1 MERENFYI
9 LLDLSIDPP
18 ETDPEA
24 IESAITRKQSEWSR
38 LRNHPIKGLQAQKFI
53 SMIPEIRRVM
63 SDPDLREKEA
73 AAAKDS
79 NVKDKADKIVEIDRH
94 IDILMGKGYISKED
108 IVRLAQVH
116 EMAEKEIQNRIR
128 IKKDE
133 RFTRIDQQ
141 LSLRMAKGYITEEE
155 INKLAKRHNFKPEE
169 IKSRVYNPMLKNGK
183 TKTSSAPR
191 QMDRSIEKSIRE
203 NLKIVDK
210 KSLYDFLSLHEST
223 ELEVL
228 QEAAIEKKKQLASA
242 GKKDARV
249 TAGNILAGHCVTIF
263 KNEETRIAY
272 DISLAKS
279 KLAELDS
286 DIDVSGFNG
295 KIRNEYYEVLVRKA
309 MDFGMEKH
317 EAERYIKDYCKRKKW
332 AIEPPKGTKRKFIMI
347 AAGIC
352 ALLAA
357 LSAAGFFYV
366 NYRQE
371 QAINRE
377 YAGLIARVD
386 ASDNID
392 EQLAALRQFI
402 QTHQGEREY
411 AALVD
416 DARRRIDIRLSKREE
431 KQYAEMSSRVDSWL
445 QDGDFDAAKSQ
456 IAGYL
461 ETDPP
466 AQYADKARKKK
477 AEIDSMAEKRDF
489 EALSRIVINADIA
502 EKIRALTSYIDT
514 YPDGE
519 NISRVRELLN
529 DMSNE
534 YYIYIENAL
543 EKAEAEKNWEK
554 CEALALSYIELY
566 DNSQADTLKGE
577 LDRYRQNIRREQ
589 VFQALQ
595 QKAAGFGEDYERA
608 RRVYTDYLKAYPN
621 TPIKKQINEEV
632 GRLNRLIRKAEAER
646 IKNQLADMIRASGGR
661 FVETGEEVVKDAET
675 GLMWTLLDSAAVT
688 DKPCMTFDDAVAYT
702 EDLSTGGYSDWRL
715 PTAAELLN
723 IYKTDPAF
731 PVIEEKWYWSAD
743 SYSGYSEEW
752 YRIVD
757 TITASPG
764 GKAVESRRD
773 SRECGVVRAVRD

>member
-9 LLDLSIDPP
+9 LLELSIDPP
-18 ETDPEA
+18 ETDPET

-38 LRNHPIKGLQAQKFI
+38 MRNHPTKGLQAQKYI

-63 SDPDLREKEA
+63 NDPDLREKEA

-79 NVKDKADKIVEIDRH
+79 NVKDKTDKIAEIDRH

-116 EMAEKEIQNRIR
+116 EIAENEIQDRIR

-133 RFTRIDQQ
+133 KYTRIDQQ

-155 INKLAKRHNFKPEE
+155 INKLAKRHNFKPED

-183 TKTSSAPR
+183 TKTPSAPR
-191 QMDRSIEKSIRE
+191 QMDRSLEKSIRE

-223 ELEVL
+223 ELEAL

-249 TAGNILAGHCVTIF
+249 TAGNTLAGYCVTIF

-279 KLAELDS
+279 RLAELDS

-332 AIEPPKGTKRKFIMI
+332 TIEPPKGTKRKLMMV
-347 AAGIC
+347 AAGVC
-352 ALLAA
+352 VLLAV
-357 LSAAGFFYV
+357 LSTAGFLYV
-366 NYRQE
+366 NHREE
-371 QAINRE
+371 QAINRQYE
-377 YAGLIARVD
+377 GLIARVD
-386 ASDNID
+386 ASNNVD
-392 EQLAALRQFI
+392 EQVSALRQFI
-402 QTHQGEREY
+402 QSHQGDKKYE
-411 AALVD
+411 ALVD
-416 DARRRIDIRLSKREE
+416 DARRRIDIRLSKKDE

-445 QDGDFDAAKSQ
+445 RDEDFDTAKSQ
-456 IAGYL
+456 IADYL
-461 ETDPP
+461 ETNPP
-466 AQYADKARKKK
+466 AQYVANARKKM

-489 EALSRIVINADIA
+489 EALSRIVIEADIA
-502 EKIRALTSYIDT
+502 EKIRALTDYIEK
-514 YPDGE
+514 YPDGK
-519 NISRVRELLN
+519 NLSQVKDMLN
-529 DMSNE
+529 DMGNE
-534 YYIYIENAL
+534 YYIYVENAL
-543 EKAEAEKNWEK
+543 EKAEADKNWEE
-554 CEALALSYIELY
+554 CEALARGYIELY
-566 DNSQADTLKGE
+566 DNSHADTLKGE
-577 LDRYRQNIRREQ
+577 LARYRQNIRQEQ

-595 QKAAGFGEDYERA
+595 QKATHAGEDYVRA

-621 TPIKKQINEEV
+621 TPIKKRIDEEV
-632 GRLNRLIRKAEAER
+632 VRLDRLIRKAEAER
-646 IKNQLADMIRASGGR
+646 MKNQLADMIRSSGGR
-661 FVETGEEVVKDAET
+661 FIETGEGVVKDTET
-675 GLMWTLLDSAAVT
+675 GLMWTLLDSAAT
-688 DKPCMTFDDAVAYT
+688 ADKPCMPFDDAAAYT

-715 PTAAELLN
+715 PTATELSN

-731 PVIEEKWYWSAD
+731 PVLEEKWYWSAD

-752 YRIVD
+752 YKIVD
-757 TITASPG
+757 TITVSPG
-764 GKAVESRRD
+764 GKAMETRRD
-773 SRECGVVRAVRD
+773 SRECGVVRAVKD